1 MFFSRFGGSLNP
13 LNQVKDRNTIDT
25 TKDTTAGTQAKDQWR
40 QTVSEEKKAAVHE
53 EMKRMN
59 QLPSNSTYATHRLR
73 VLNKVLHL
81 LSIQRTTSQDE
92 ELELLFAGLS
102 LWIRIPHAHTLN
114 NKSRPLHQCWRKF
127 SYKICKKWSADV
139 VCWTYKV
146 MMLTTIPNPFLM
158 LQSSSLLY
166 VFSFFE
172 ALPVLST
179 FSRTL

>member
-13 LNQVKDRNTIDT
+13 LNQVKDRNAIDT

-81 LSIQRTTSQDE
+81 LSIQVYEHQVLFILAHFLIRTC
-92 ELELLFAGLS
+92 LLFWL
-102 LWIRIPHAHTLN
+102 
-114 NKSRPLHQCWRKF
+114 
-127 SYKICKKWSADV
+127 
-139 VCWTYKV
+139 
-146 MMLTTIPNPFLM
+146 
-158 LQSSSLLY
+158 
-166 VFSFFE
+166 
-172 ALPVLST
+172 
-179 FSRTL
+179 